1 MPQYYDILSENSD
14 TTVVAH
20 YDPEPVARETSY
32 QGEEE
37 LEHEL
42 IEQLKLRISSRIPS
56 NPH

>member
-42 IEQLKLRISSRIPS
+42 IEQLKLRIS
-56 NPH
+56 